1 GPLQC
6 VEAESRAPVSYFVDR
21 LLRMLSAHWPWL
33 LAGLVAT
40 VCLLATAWYWR
51 NTIRW
56 DMVLQM
62 GRVLSIILIIA
73 FLTLPASNWSTHAH
87 WKKIEWVPF
96 RGRVSGLDV
105 LENVLLFF
113 PFGFLHACTVP
124 PRPALRFWRLL
135 FLGAALSTAG
145 ECFQIFC
152 HNRFSSTTD

>member
-1 GPLQC
+1 
-6 VEAESRAPVSYFVDR
+6 
-21 LLRMLSAHWPWL
+21 
-33 LAGLVAT
+33 
-40 VCLLATAWYWR
+40 
-51 NTIRW
+51 
-56 DMVLQM
+56 MVLQM

-73 FLTLPASNWSTHAH
+73 CLTLPASNWSTHAH

-152 HNRFSSTTD
+152 HNRFPSTTDVLTNTAGTILGALAGQLCSTAPRVFSIARQPVK